1 MKRLLLALFLL
12 IASMPSAFAAI
23 SCTVATTS
31 VAFGVYDPTSGIDKT
46 SNGSVTVTCLIVVGL
61 SGSVA
66 YNVNIAPGNGS
77 YAARALKSGALT
89 LNYNLYTDAGLSQVW
104 GDGTASTGRISDSYS
119 IPLVGSIVSYNVY
132 GKIPAR
138 QNPGMGSFTDSM
150 IVTVN
155 Y

>member
-1 MKRLLLALFLL
+1 MKRFLLVLLLLLAP
-12 IASMPSAFAAI
+12 MQSAFAAI
-23 SCTVATTS
+23 ACTVATTP
-31 VAFGVYDPTSGIDKT
+31 VAFGVYDPTSGVDKT
-46 SNGSVTVTCLIVVGL
+46 SNGAVTVTCLIVVGV

-77 YAARALKSGALT
+77 YASRALKAGALT

-104 GDGTASTGRISDSYS
+104 GDGTGSTGRIGDSYS

-138 QNPGMGSFTDSM
+138 QNPGMGSFTDSL